1 MKATVRD
8 VEALR
13 SIRPVDLTSYLATR
27 GWIEEQRLENGAFWT
42 KRAPEGL
49 LETLVPLNSMV
60 GDFATRVSEV
70 LAVLAAVEDRS
81 QLDILDDLSIQ
92 NADVIR
98 PRLLGTGGDG
108 TITLEQGKVLHEKA
122 RDMMLAAACAA
133 LEPRSL
139 FAQRKPELAMAYVN
153 RARFGLARR
162 GSYIMTII
170 SPVLPGRPGEED
182 LVGGQILAAEPF
194 ERKAMRM
201 LASGLSAVAVAAPE
215 AAATGNYRGMLESA
229 EQGVSAQLC
238 ESIVGLHEG
247 SGRQGV
253 EFSFAWSLS
262 RPAPERAIQ
271 NVTIQPDV
279 VPAIAETARLIRN
292 AEPQEDIEVIGTVQR
307 LQHEGGQQGD
317 VTVFGVADV
326 TGRTVHILLG
336 GAEHD
341 IAVEAYHHRRP
352 VSCRGRLVKEGRSW
366 RLLQPRGFHLLE
378 ELF

>member
-1 MKATVRD
+1 M
-8 VEALR
+8 
-13 SIRPVDLTSYLATR
+13 DLTSYLATR

-42 KRAPEGL
+42 KRTPEGL